1 MLKILSLLSILIWTS
16 SVFAGDVLVISGG
29 KFYLLEVE
37 DGVPVLKQVLSSVD
51 QIIHMDEGGFPGPDE
66 PPAETEFGLVAQT
79 KNWIKTLP
87 ENTRETQKK
96 LSVALKDTATA
107 AASGK
112 FQNTQELEASLGAV
126 LGSILTD
133 RKTWD
138 SFGSSFQASIDA
150 FKKSGK
156 IKSVGDYGRAI
167 LEVSK
172 GLQ

>member
-1 MLKILSLLSILIWTS
+1 M
-16 SVFAGDVLVISGG
+16 
-29 KFYLLEVE
+29 EVE